1 MGASSPLTLSV
12 ESVACPPRVAAA
24 VPELAAPT
32 PTPLA
37 HAGDVE
43 GAASA
48 LLSEKFRSGNATNNV
63 ANSATTT
70 TGPKPLPRT
79 HRTNLVRS

>member
-1 MGASSPLTLSV
+1 MTTQP
-12 ESVACPPRVAAA
+12 CPPRVAVA

-37 HAGDVE
+37 HAGDDD
-43 GAASA
+43 AASA
-48 LLSEKFRSGNATNNV
+48 PPSEKFRSGNATNNA

-70 TGPKPLPRT
+70 TGRIPPPLN
-79 HRTNLVRS
+79 HRASLVRS